1 MVTKP
6 VPSTGGQQHP
16 DSGLQWA
23 LLSYRIP
30 REPSTPRIAVWR
42 KLKDLGVAQLG
53 DGLVALPSS
62 PQTIEHLEWVAA
74 KVLEA
79 NGEATVWI
87 AAPSARRNGEALL
100 QQLREARDIEYTDLI
115 DDVMSTNSADMRTI
129 KRWRREWQ
137 RIARRDYFAGEL
149 RDRARL
155 TIAERSAQLDGT
167 NGTEST
173 DSTEVAAANSQEDS

>member
-6 VPSTGGQQHP
+6 KHE
-16 DSGLQWA
+16 WA

-79 NGEATVWI
+79 DGDATVWI
-87 AAPSARRNGEALL
+87 ASPSARRHGEALA
-100 QQLREARDIEYTDLI
+100 QQLQEARDTEYTELVDEVESTKTADL
-115 DDVMSTNSADMRTI
+115 RTI

-155 TIAERSAQLDGT
+155 VIATRSAQLDSSDVDDVTAPTIQEGT
-167 NGTEST
+167 
-173 DSTEVAAANSQEDS
+173 